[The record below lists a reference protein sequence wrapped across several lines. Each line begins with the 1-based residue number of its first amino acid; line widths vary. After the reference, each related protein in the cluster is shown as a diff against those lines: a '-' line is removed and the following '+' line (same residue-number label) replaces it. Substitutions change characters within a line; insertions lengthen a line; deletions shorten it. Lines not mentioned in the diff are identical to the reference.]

1 MSLPAPLVS
10 HNQLLTGYSLQQTLR
25 GQQSQPYACQQLWQM
40 KTPTLQVV
48 SNPPHHRVKHNLPW
62 VELPANIN
70 LWLPTLYEEHSVV
83 WLKNHFQT
91 QISTLWKN
99 TPQTQESPR
108 EWRHSPVHLLSPAR
122 HSESA
127 PAAGLW
133 TDCRNPQT
141 LSPEST
147 NTYVICN
154 IHTLSHKHTLYSKK
168 ETFLFW
174 IK

>member
-10 HNQLLTGYSLQQTLR
+10 HNQLLTSYSLQQTLR
-25 GQQSQPYACQQLWQM
+25 GQQSQPYACQQLRQM

-62 VELPANIN
+62 VKSPANIN
-70 LWLPTLYEEHSVV
+70 LWFPTLYEV
-83 WLKNHFQT
+83 WLLFRW
-91 QISTLWKN
+91 QITSKHRSVRSEGTTKN

-147 NTYVICN
+147 HTHVICN
-154 IHTLSHKHTLYSKK
+154 IYTLSHKHTH
-168 ETFLFW
+168 TLFQ
-174 IK
+174 KRT